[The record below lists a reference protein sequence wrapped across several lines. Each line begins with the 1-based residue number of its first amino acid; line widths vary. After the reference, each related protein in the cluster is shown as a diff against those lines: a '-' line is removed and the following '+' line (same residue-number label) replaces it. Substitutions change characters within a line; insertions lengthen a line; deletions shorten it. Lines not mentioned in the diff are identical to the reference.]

1 VRYVFLG
8 FLCFITVAAYVQRS
22 AMNGASKV
30 IEADLRITSVE
41 IGAVMGGW
49 YLLYSLFQVPG
60 GWVADRLGS
69 KRALVLFASIW
80 SALTGLAGAAGSA
93 FGWLG
98 LLVTWSLMGASQ
110 AAIFPC
116 CTKAIGAT
124 FPRKQQAF
132 ASGMLAASM
141 NLGAGLAPLTT
152 GQLIGHLAWQQI
164 FALYAAPGLLWA
176 FVFALAVPRPDKAPE
191 KKPKDAVDEWHA
203 LPPANRTPA
212 WRHMLGDGQMR
223 LLCFQ
228 QFLRA
233 GAMVFFF
240 TWFARY
246 LEEAKHVS
254 PEQAGTLAAYPP
266 FAGALGGFVG
276 GFLSEWL
283 LRKTSNPRLARQ
295 GMSFV
300 ALVCCTTAAGIAY
313 FIDDPRIA
321 VIFISIGAFCG
332 IVSGVSAYALA
343 IAYGGQRVATVF
355 GTMNMSGNFGA
366 TLFPIVVG
374 KIAKGGHW
382 DRALALFV
390 MMFGASAICWIFLNP
405 KGTLFDEDS
414 P

>member
-1 VRYVFLG
+1 MFFLG

-22 AMNGASKV
+22 AMNGATKYV
-30 IEADLRITSVE
+30 EADLQVTSKE
-41 IGAVMGGW
+41 LGLVMGGW

-69 KRALVLFASIW
+69 KRALVLFASVW

-98 LLVTWSLMGASQ
+98 LFVTWSLMGASQ

-116 CTKAIGAT
+116 CTKAIGRI
-124 FPRKQQAF
+124 FPKRRQAF

-152 GQLIGHLAWQQI
+152 GRLIGQMAWQEI

-176 FVFALAVPRPDKAPE
+176 LVFALAVPRRTRRRRRSRR
-191 KKPKDAVDEWHA
+191 KPTTSGTLCRRPRSAR
-203 LPPANRTPA
+203 PPGGTCYRMAKCGSSASSNS
-212 WRHMLGDGQMR
+212 
-223 LLCFQ
+223 C
-228 QFLRA
+228 A

-254 PEQAGTLAAYPP
+254 PADAGTLAAYPP
-266 FAGALGGFVG
+266 FAGALGGVCG
-276 GFLSEWL
+276 GLLSEWL
-283 LRKTSNPRLARQ
+283 LRKTGNPRIARQ

-313 FIDDPRIA
+313 FIDDARLA
-321 VIFISIGAFCG
+321 VVFISIGAFCG

-343 IAYGGQRVATVF
+343 IAYGGKRIATVF

-366 TLFPIVVG
+366 TLFPYAVG
-374 KIAKGGHW
+374 LLTAEGNW
-382 DRALALFV
+382 DRALLLFV
-390 MMFGASAICWIFLNP
+390 AMFGASAVCWIFLNP
-405 KGTLFDEDS
+405 KGTLFDEES
-414 P
+414 S